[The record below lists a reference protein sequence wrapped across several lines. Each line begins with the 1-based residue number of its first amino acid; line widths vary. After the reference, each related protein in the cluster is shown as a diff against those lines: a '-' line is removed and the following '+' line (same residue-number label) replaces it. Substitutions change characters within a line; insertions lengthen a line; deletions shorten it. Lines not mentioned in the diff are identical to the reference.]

1 MCQLLEV
8 KRSSYY
14 HWAKKKKDDDI
25 YPLHSEMLHWVK
37 KIAMGVE
44 NLYGSRRMKGAMNC
58 LGLPLA
64 AKKRVG

>member
-25 YPLHSEMLHWVK
+25 YPLHSEMLDWVK
-37 KIAMGVE
+37 KIAKGAE
-44 NLYGSRRMKGAMNC
+44 NLYGSRRMKHAINEAG
-58 LGLPLA
+58 
-64 AKKRVG
+64 V